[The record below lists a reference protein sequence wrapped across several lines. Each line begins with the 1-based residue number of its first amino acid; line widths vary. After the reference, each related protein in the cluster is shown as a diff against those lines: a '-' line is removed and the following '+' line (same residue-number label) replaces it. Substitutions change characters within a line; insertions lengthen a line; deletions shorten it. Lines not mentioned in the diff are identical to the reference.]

1 MSALVFELKQK
12 PDQRL
17 DLSPLI
23 PSRLKD
29 LKGEKIEDIAI
40 GTTRV
45 KLTVGDV
52 FKVKGKDAGA
62 LRFVGT
68 DGRCDKIG
76 AGLDEGEIVV
86 DADVGAYLGAGMKRG
101 KIAIDG
107 NAGALAGASMF
118 GGSIAISG
126 NAGERAGGILVGE
139 TMGMK
144 GGLLTITGNA
154 GPTLGERMRRG
165 FIIVEG
171 DAGDYA
177 GARVIA
183 GTILFKRKVGPK
195 AGYGLRRGSLIF
207 LEQPKEILP
216 TFGDSG
222 VMEFDYLRL
231 LEQWFRHTGK
241 NIRLGDRARRLMGD
255 MSVLGKG
262 EMLIVA

>member
-1 MSALVFELKQK
+1 MSALLFELKQK

-17 DLSPLI
+17 DLSPLV

-29 LKGEKIEDIAI
+29 LKAKEIEALSI

-52 FKVKGKDAGA
+52 FKVKGKDPAQIHFA
-62 LRFVGT
+62 GT

-76 AGLDEGEIVV
+76 AALTEGEIVIEG
-86 DADVGAYLGAGMKRG
+86 DVGAYLGAGMKRG
-101 KIAIDG
+101 RIEVKG
-107 NAGALAGASMF
+107 NAGALAGASMA

-126 NAGERAGGILVGE
+126 HAGERAGGILVGE

-144 GGLLTITGNA
+144 GGVLTIGKKA
-154 GPTLGERMRRG
+154 GPMLGERMRRG
-165 FIIVEG
+165 LIIVEG
-171 DAGDYA
+171 NAGDYA
-177 GARVIA
+177 GARMIA
-183 GTILFKRKVGPK
+183 GTIVFKRAVGRS

-207 LEQPKEILP
+207 IEEPNDVLP
-216 TFGDSG
+216 TFGDCG

-231 LEQWFRHTGK
+231 LERWLRGIGVRFK
-241 NIRLGDRARRLMGD
+241 LGDRARRLMGD

-262 EMLIVA
+262 EMLILV